1 MILKGFKGREG
12 GVELW
17 TSGHLVTEGI
27 FLKGEKKRGCITKN
41 RIRCPGG
48 NDEL

>member
-27 FLKGEKKRGCITKN
+27 FFKRGKKE
-41 RIRCPGG
+41 GVHHK
-48 NDEL
+48 E